1 MPHDRRTPEASPL
14 RDLFQE
20 QWSRLQ
26 DLLERR
32 EAERIAEREREQ
44 AISSAVDDVV
54 DQTDARIRA
63 IGNYKRRLRE
73 NVHALVEHISE
84 LTERLPPALP
94 VSRQNFLDNPMLNS
108 MFVDPREMQLT
119 FSRSHELQEFFA
131 AHDLQRVEEAYLLLF
146 LGKREKT
153 VLGMEQQG
161 GEIVRDVKQTT
172 INFFGHQV
180 AAPSLTE
187 AEVRSSL
194 KSILFESV
202 VNSIRAEL
210 LCEST
215 KDSGRGAALE
225 KKDPESCLDTL
236 CTAISNPK
244 KLINLSENALRISR
258 LGILLPED
266 AEGKVNKVLLQEL
279 EIGEGQQRVVV
290 IAKYPKSELLPPEK
304 PAHKFPVY

>member
-26 DLLERR
+26 EMLERR
-32 EAERIAEREREQ
+32 EAERMAEREKEQ
-44 AISSAVDDVV
+44 EISSAVDDVV

-84 LTERLPPALP
+84 LTEKLPPALHI
-94 VSRQNFLDNPMLNS
+94 SRRDFLHNPMLNS
-108 MFVDPREMQLT
+108 MFVDPREMQQI
-119 FSRSHELQEFFA
+119 FSRSRELQEFFA
-131 AHDLQRVEEAYLLLF
+131 AHDLERVEEAYLLLF

-153 VLGMEQQG
+153 VLGMEQKG

-172 INFFGHQV
+172 VNFFGHQV
-180 AAPSLTE
+180 AAPCRTE
-187 AEVRSSL
+187 AEARSSL

-202 VNSIRAEL
+202 VNSIRGEL
-210 LCEST
+210 QCEST
-215 KDSGRGAALE
+215 KDAGRAGAME
-225 KKDPESCLDTL
+225 KRDPESCLDKL

-244 KLINLSENALRISR
+244 KLINLSENVLRITR

-266 AEGKVNKVLLQEL
+266 AEGKANEVLLQEL
-279 EIGEGQQRVVV
+279 EIGEGQQRVVLL
-290 IAKYPKSELLPPEK
+290 ARYPKSELLPAEK

>member
-1 MPHDRRTPEASPL
+1 MTADRRIPEASPL

-32 EAERIAEREREQ
+32 EAQRLAERQQEQ
-44 AISSAVDDVV
+44 ALSSAVDDVV
-54 DQTDARIRA
+54 NQTDARIRA

-73 NVHALVEHISE
+73 NVHALVEHISD

-94 VSRQNFLDNPMLNS
+94 ISRQHFLDNPMLNS
-108 MFVDPREMQLT
+108 MFVDPGEMQLT
-119 FSRSHELQEFFA
+119 FSRSRELQEFFA
-131 AHDLQRVEEAYLLLF
+131 AHDLQRVQQAYLLLF

-161 GEIVRDVKQTT
+161 SGIVRDVKQTT

-202 VNSIRAEL
+202 VSSIRAEL
-210 LCEST
+210 QCTSPEEA
-215 KDSGRGAALE
+215 GRARG
-225 KKDPESCLDTL
+225 KQDPESCLEKL
-236 CTAISNPK
+236 CSAISNPK
-244 KLINLSENALRISR
+244 ELINLSEDVLRISR
-258 LGILLPED
+258 LGILLPES
-266 AEGKVNKVLLQEL
+266 AEGKGNEVRLQEL
-279 EIGEGQQRVVV
+279 EIGEGQQRVVL
-290 IAKYPKSELLPPEK
+290 IASYPKNELLPPEE
-304 PAHKFPVY
+304 PLQFLGPRT

>member
-1 MPHDRRTPEASPL
+1 MSYDRRTPEASSL
-14 RDLFQE
+14 RELFQE

-26 DLLERR
+26 DMLERR
-32 EAERIAEREREQ
+32 EAQRLAEQEQEQ
-44 AISSAVDDVV
+44 ALSSAVDDVV

-94 VSRQNFLDNPMLNS
+94 VSRENFLDNPMLNS
-108 MFVDPREMQLT
+108 MFVDPKEMQLT
-119 FSRSHELQEFFA
+119 FSRSQELREFFA
-131 AHDLQRVEEAYLLLF
+131 IHDLQPVEEAYLLLF

-194 KSILFESV
+194 KSILFESA
-202 VNSIRAEL
+202 VNAIRGDL
-210 LCEST
+210 RCTSP
-215 KDSGRGAALE
+215 DGGIE
-225 KKDPESCLDTL
+225 KRDPESCLDTL

-258 LGILLPED
+258 LGILLPEEAD
-266 AEGKVNKVLLQEL
+266 GKANKVLLQEL
-279 EIGEGQQRVVV
+279 EIGEGHQRVVL
-290 IAKYPKSELLPPEK
+290 IARYPKSEMLPPQE

>member
-1 MPHDRRTPEASPL
+1 MTADRRTPEASSL

-26 DLLERR
+26 ELLERR
-32 EAERIAEREREQ
+32 EAQRMEEREQ
-44 AISSAVDDVV
+44 ERALSSAVDSVV
-54 DQTDARIRA
+54 DHTDARIRA

-73 NVHALVEHISE
+73 NVHTLVEHISD

-94 VSRQNFLDNPMLNS
+94 ISRQGFLDNPMLNS
-108 MFVDPREMQLT
+108 MFVDPGEMQLT
-119 FSRSHELQEFFA
+119 FSRSRELQEFFVT
-131 AHDLQRVEEAYLLLF
+131 HDLQRVEQAYLLLF

-161 GEIVRDVKQTT
+161 GKIVRDVKQTT

-187 AEVRSSL
+187 AEARSSL

-202 VNSIRAEL
+202 VNSIRGEL
-210 LCEST
+210 KCTSPEEA
-215 KDSGRGAALE
+215 GRARG
-225 KKDPESCLDTL
+225 KQDPESCLDTL

-244 KLINLSENALRISR
+244 KLISLSEDVLRISR
-258 LGILLPED
+258 LGILLPES
-266 AEGKVNKVLLQEL
+266 AEGRGNEVRLQEL
-279 EIGEGQQRVVV
+279 EIGEGQQRVVL
-290 IAKYPKSELLPPEK
+290 IASYPKSELLPPEK
-304 PAHKFPVY
+304 PTPKFPVY